1 MKYKGLTKDAIL
13 ALITTL
19 AMSQG
24 FYGRLLNGLNENPEI
39 GEEWL
44 QQMEDMHFRS
54 DVDFIMFLEGC

>member
-1 MKYKGLTKDAIL
+1 MKYKGLTKEAIL
-13 ALITTL
+13 ALISTL

-54 DVDFIMFLEGC
+54 DVDFIMFLEG

>member
-1 MKYKGLTKDAIL
+1 MTYKGLTKDAIL

-24 FYGRLLNGLNENPEI
+24 FYGRLLKALNENPEI

-44 QQMEDMHFRS
+44 QQMENMHFRT
-54 DVDFIMFLEGC
+54 DVDFVMFMEA

>member
-1 MKYKGLTKDAIL
+1 MKYEGLTKEAIL

-54 DVDFIMFLEGC
+54 DVDFIMFLEG

>member
-1 MKYKGLTKDAIL
+1 MKYKGLTKEAIL

-24 FYGRLLNGLNENPEI
+24 FYGRLLLGLNENPEI

-54 DVDFIMFLEGC
+54 DVDFILFLEG

>member
-1 MKYKGLTKDAIL
+1 MKRKGLTKEAIM

-24 FYGRLLNGLNENPEI
+24 FYARLLNGINENHEI

-44 QQMEDMHFRS
+44 QQMEDMHFS
-54 DVDFIMFLEGC
+54 TDIDFIMFLEG

>member
-1 MKYKGLTKDAIL
+1 MKYKGLTKEAIL

-19 AMSQG
+19 SMSQG

-54 DVDFIMFLEGC
+54 DVDFIMFLEG